1 MSYKQQ
7 IIKNTIYVPTE
18 FNEQLKLN
26 YEAYRKHLH
35 KSQLLARPLSY
46 SGWLL
51 SLISKA
57 TDLIT
62 AEAVEV
68 SANV

>member
-1 MSYKQQ
+1 MSYKQN
-7 IIKNTIYVPTE
+7 IIKKTIYVPTE
-18 FNEQLKLN
+18 FNDKLKMN
-26 YEAYRKHLH
+26 YQAYRENLNE
-35 KSQLLARPLSY
+35 SELLARPLSY

-68 SANV
+68 SAHV